1 MVTNFDYLKTESK
14 FSAFADAAIAAEK
27 IILMDPEASIINCRR
42 AMEFAVKW
50 MYSVDTE
57 LEMPYRDN
65 LQSLMN
71 AEEYRQI
78 VGQDIWKRMDYI
90 RRCGNNVAH
99 SNKKLGRDE
108 AMLCL
113 ENLFIYLDYIAYCY
127 SDQYQE
133 HSFDREIIAA
143 RIEQAKKSK
152 EAANATK
159 KELEK
164 DSIMSYNA
172 GIIGGNDLEFIAE
185 YCRTAF
191 NFIESNHLNDINSKD
206 IHINNNILFEQIL
219 FYAQSN
225 SYNKPVATVLD
236 HSVRDNGYIYDDFCN
251 FYLYDKAKLLHII
264 GGHKKNQR
272 ICDLLSKTLLN
283 KYPDYYNRVVE
294 LFANN
299 HKRMQN
305 KAKNTTFPDLS
316 VQMCIAS
323 YQDYLHSLSKKW
335 EKLSYTDLY
344 DWEKCS
350 SSYFMFLN
358 AGKEE
363 QAIFTINRNPY
374 LSIYEIPEPWPTEAK
389 KLLKERINKECH
401 SDHFDIVCIPCLLYE
416 GFKEVLINDLCYNI
430 LILIE
435 EEKTFE
441 CLFNELLPCFSSEIS
456 KDKEQTYKLILTE
469 VEYLLYH
476 GVICIN

>member
-1 MVTNFDYLKTESK
+1 MSRGLGDVYKRQLLTYSLQKEPFIHVDGDVYLPNKLDNTIEMSEL
-14 FSAFADAAIAAEK
+14 IAQNKEIGSSYYK
-27 IILMDPEASIINCRR
+27 SMMNHILQKD
-42 AMEFAVKW
+42 
-50 MYSVDTE
+50 
-57 LEMPYRDN
+57 LLMP
-65 LQSLMN
+65 
-71 AEEYRQI
+71 
-78 VGQDIWKRMDYI
+78 
-90 RRCGNNVAH
+90 
-99 SNKKLGRDE
+99 
-108 AMLCL
+108 
-113 ENLFIYLDYIAYCY
+113 
-127 SDQYQE
+127 
-133 HSFDREIIAA
+133 SFL
-143 RIEQAKKSK
+143 
-152 EAANATK
+152 K

>member
-1 MVTNFDYLKTESK
+1 
-14 FSAFADAAIAAEK
+14 
-27 IILMDPEASIINCRR
+27 
-42 AMEFAVKW
+42 
-50 MYSVDTE
+50 
-57 LEMPYRDN
+57 
-65 LQSLMN
+65 
-71 AEEYRQI
+71 
-78 VGQDIWKRMDYI
+78 
-90 RRCGNNVAH
+90 
-99 SNKKLGRDE
+99 
-108 AMLCL
+108 
-113 ENLFIYLDYIAYCY
+113 
-127 SDQYQE
+127 
-133 HSFDREIIAA
+133 
-143 RIEQAKKSK
+143 
-152 EAANATK
+152 
-159 KELEK
+159 
-164 DSIMSYNA
+164 MSYNA

-456 KDKEQTYKLILTE
+456 KIKNKLT
-469 VEYLLYH
+469 
-476 GVICIN
+476 N